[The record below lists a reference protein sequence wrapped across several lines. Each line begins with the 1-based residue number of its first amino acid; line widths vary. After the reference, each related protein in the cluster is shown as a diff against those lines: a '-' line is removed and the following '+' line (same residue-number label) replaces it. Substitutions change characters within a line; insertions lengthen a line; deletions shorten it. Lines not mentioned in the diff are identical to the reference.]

1 MQNPYN
7 LALSYTVSDIL
18 GSPAVLLHCD
28 KHYAVVKEE
37 TLSILFESFL
47 NIPNLSFTK
56 KS

>member
-7 LALSYTVSDIL
+7 LVLSYTVSDIL
-18 GSPAVLLHCD
+18 GSPAVLLHRD

-37 TLSILFESFL
+37 TRSILFESFL
-47 NIPNLSFTK
+47 NIPNLSSTK